1 MVLDL
6 VLHLDESVSIFG
18 VVAIF
23 DMTGVTWQHGLKMTP
38 TIIKRY
44 IEIHCRLFRIDD
56 IYILYTIPLLHR
68 SVFSWE
74 NYSCKTTKLEFVNAP
89 MHINF
94 FLDTF
99 RLFMSPK
106 MKERLFVT
114 RGPSTIQMTLPK
126 DLGGDGASYKE
137 LAAQWKEK
145 VCAHAA
151 WYAEQEKYKTLL

>member
-1 MVLDL
+1 MAAWIRNETNNRKKVNNAYICGGTFECFQIILF
-6 VLHLDESVSIFG
+6 SS
-18 VVAIF
+18 
-23 DMTGVTWQHGLKMTP
+23 P
-38 TIIKRY
+38 T
-44 IEIHCRLFRIDD
+44 
-56 IYILYTIPLLHR
+56 R

-106 MKERLFVT
+106 MKERLFVS
-114 RGPSTIQMTLPK
+114 RGPSTVETTLPT
-126 DLGGDGASYKE
+126 DLGGDGTSYKE
-137 LAAQWKEK
+137 LAAQWKEN

-151 WYAEQEKYKTLL
+151 WYAEQEKYKTVL